1 MSWWQARRFRY
12 VFGLIGLW
20 FGLFAVLRV
29 GFVLF
34 SSPDHV
40 LAKFDN
46 ATIAQTFWIGLR
58 FDLRWAILL
67 SLPLLFL
74 SFIPPLNRPASR
86 WMRVISLTY
95 LISTVALA
103 LLIYFIDFGHYDY
116 LAVRINATVYRYFH
130 EAAIS
135 AEMVWQS
142 YPIIKIIGAWFALLT
157 LMVWLMWRWQQRTL
171 FSTITA
177 RPKRQWLIAGSVF
190 FLFFFFGTLGRNS
203 NINWQD
209 PIPLRWNQAFF
220 AGNAAIGA
228 IGINPLQ
235 NLWDTSLVPQ
245 EDYDI
250 AKARQYY
257 PLMRDWL
264 QVPHDDFDNAYLDR
278 HVSVAAHKLNFTQ
291 PPNVVFI
298 MLESLGAS
306 RLGHWGNPLPTS
318 PVMDQIA
325 KEAWTFKN
333 FYVPVVGTAKTVWAS
348 ITGIPDV
355 ARQESATRNP
365 AIINQRVVLN
375 QFERYKKFYLIGGN
389 ADWANMSG
397 LIRQSI
403 DGTTLLEEQHWTS
416 PNIDVWGISDLDL
429 FKEADKVFKQQP
441 KEQPFF
447 AIIQTAGNHKPYTIP
462 DNNEDFKVDPRSD
475 EEVAKYGFKS
485 AKQYNAVRLLD
496 YDLGRFF
503 ELAKQSGYFDNT
515 IFVMYGDH
523 NSPTTELS
531 HLPAYHKS
539 LDTESFNV
547 PGFIYAPK
555 LLPPRQID
563 QVTSLVDLVPTVA
576 SLLGLEYN
584 NSTMGRDVQTITADR
599 EGAFLVL
606 VEGSFPVIGM
616 INRDFLVKM
625 NEDGSNASL
634 HRLLN
639 TKPELNVAAEY
650 PEIFAQMSELTR
662 AHYETARYQFYQNRR
677 KQEH

>member
-12 VFGLIGLW
+12 ALGLIGLW
-20 FGLFAVLRV
+20 LTLFVILRA

-34 SSPDHV
+34 SSPAAI
-40 LAKFDN
+40 LAKFD
-46 ATIAQTFWIGLR
+46 TVTLAQTFWIGVR

-67 SLPLLFL
+67 TLPLVLL
-74 SFIPPLNRPASR
+74 SFVPPFNRPDSP
-86 WMRVISLTY
+86 WMRRVSLLYFT
-95 LISTVALA
+95 LTVAGA

-130 EAAIS
+130 EVAIS
-135 AEMVWQS
+135 AEMMWQS
-142 YPIIKIIGAWFALLT
+142 YPVIKIISAWLLLST

-171 FSTITA
+171 LAS
-177 RPKRQWLIAGSVF
+177 RSSLNKRQRVVAGGVF
-190 FLFFFFGTLGRNS
+190 FVVFFFGTLGRNS

-220 AGNAAIGA
+220 AGNAAVGA

-245 EDYDI
+245 DDYDV

-264 QVPHDDFDNAYLDR
+264 QVENNDFDHAYLDR
-278 HVSVAAHKLNFTQ
+278 HMQIAAHKLDVNKK
-291 PPNVVFI
+291 PNVVFI

-306 RLGHWGNPLPTS
+306 RLGHWGNPLPSS
-318 PVMDQIA
+318 PVMDKIA
-325 KEAWTFKN
+325 AEAWTFKN

-348 ITGIPDV
+348 ITGLPDV

-365 AIINQRVVLN
+365 AIINQRVVFN
-375 QFERYKKFYLIGGN
+375 QFRDYQKFYLIGGSAN
-389 ADWANMSG
+389 WANMSG
-397 LIRQSI
+397 LIRQSL
-403 DGTTLLEEQHWTS
+403 DDVTLLEEQHWTS
-416 PNIDVWGISDLDL
+416 PNVDVWGISDLDL
-429 FKEADKVFKQQP
+429 FKEADKLFRQQAP
-441 KEQPFF
+441 DKPFF

-462 DNNEDFKVDPRSD
+462 DHNDDFKIDPRSD
-475 EEVAKYGFKS
+475 AEVAPFGFKS

-523 NSPTTELS
+523 NSPTSELT

-555 LLPPRQID
+555 LLAPRQID
-563 QVTSLVDLVPTVA
+563 QVTSLVDLAPTVA
-576 SLLGLEYN
+576 GLIGLEYDN
-584 NSTMGRDVQTITADR
+584 TTMGRDFQTITPDR

-606 VEGSFPVIGM
+606 VEGTFPVIGL
-616 INRDFLVKM
+616 INREYLVKM

-634 HRLLN
+634 HRLMN
-639 TKPELNVAAEY
+639 EKPEQNVADRY
-650 PEIFAQMSELTR
+650 PEVFKTMSELTR

-677 KQEH
+677 QQEH